1 MKKILFVLW
10 SILSTYSFADT
21 DAEISHGTCKTHAA
35 MAEATQLLR
44 QSGMQASDV
53 TEKLLEVSKMG
64 FMSLNQQIDEK
75 FDKNKAGEL
84 KNIKDNYKKVM
95 DDQALILVQQAFEI
109 PIQPNKELKNK
120 VIEKFANDN
129 YLWCLSTLRQIKHM
143 GK

>member
-1 MKKILFVLW
+1 
-10 SILSTYSFADT
+10 
-21 DAEISHGTCKTHAA
+21 
-35 MAEATQLLR
+35 
-44 QSGMQASDV
+44 
-53 TEKLLEVSKMG
+53 
-64 FMSLNQQIDEK
+64 
-75 FDKNKAGEL
+75 
-84 KNIKDNYKKVM
+84 M

>member
-35 MAEATQLLR
+35 MAEATQSLR

-75 FDKNKAGEL
+75 FNKNKAAEL
-84 KNIKDNYKKVM
+84 KNITDNYKKVM